1 VQADERFQGWRA
13 AADKARVHRAAVRI
27 EWLTI
32 AYMVSAVALLYLT
45 LGSSQAMKAAWWED
59 LLGLL
64 PPIAFLVSNR
74 FRDRDPTPRFPYGY
88 HRATSLA
95 YLSASLTLFTLGGFI
110 LYDSVSKLVRF
121 EHPPIGMVEPFG
133 LGPVWLGW
141 LMIAAL
147 AWSAIP
153 SVFLGRAKLPL
164 AGQLHDKVL
173 YADAKM
179 NRANWLTAGAAI
191 VGIIGIGVGLWWA
204 DAAAAIVISLDITR
218 DGLTNV
224 RAAAADLM
232 DSRPTRYDGST
243 THPLLGDLE
252 DELHNLAWVKDARVR
267 LREAG
272 HVFVGEAFVVPA
284 DDTDPV
290 AKLEGAAERLRAVD
304 WRLQEV
310 VVTLVRQL
318 DPQGVTT

>member
-1 VQADERFQGWRA
+1 MSVAKGHELPP
-13 AADKARVHRAAVRI
+13 DKARVYRTAIRV

-32 AYMVSAVALLYLT
+32 AYMVSAVVLLYLT

-64 PPIAFLVSNR
+64 PPVAFLLSDR
-74 FRDRDPTPRFPYGY
+74 FRDRDPTERFPYGY

-95 YLSASLTLFTLGGFI
+95 YLSAALALFALGGYI
-110 LYDSVSKLVRF
+110 LYDSAAKLVRF
-121 EHPPIGMVEPFG
+121 EHPPIGLVEPLG

-164 AGQLHDKVL
+164 AAQLHDKVL

-191 VGIIGIGVGLWWA
+191 VGVLGIRVGLWWA
-204 DAAAAIVISLDITR
+204 DAAAAIIISLDITR
-218 DGLTNV
+218 DGLTNL
-224 RAAAADLM
+224 RAAATDLM
-232 DSRPTRYDGST
+232 DSRPERYDASGE
-243 THPLLGDLE
+243 HPLVGDLE
-252 DELHNLAWVKDARVR
+252 KELRSLAWVKDARVR
-267 LREAG
+267 LREMG

-284 DDTDPV
+284 DDADPV
-290 AKLEGAAERLRAVD
+290 AKIEEAIGRLGSVD
-304 WRLQEV
+304 WRLQEI
-310 VVTLVRQL
+310 VVTFVRQL
-318 DPQGVTT
+318 DRG